1 MSDRALRA
9 GAPRA
14 NRQRQRLVCAC
25 ACAGGGGAFLQHW
38 PPAGNQR
45 SESWPAFSTPDLRV
59 QVSSVAAAHLG
70 RESGGGGD
78 GKDRPRK
85 TTRKKKSLIMA
96 NIHQEN
102 EEMEQPMQNGEEDRP
117 LAGGEGH
124 QPAGNNRRGQARRL
138 APNFRW
144 AIPNRQVNDGM
155 GGDGDDMEMFMEEMR
170 EIRRKLRELQ
180 LRNCLRILMG
190 ELSNHHDHHDE
201 FCLMP

>member
-1 MSDRALRA
+1 MVGFGGGREKRT
-9 GAPRA
+9 
-14 NRQRQRLVCAC
+14 
-25 ACAGGGGAFLQHW
+25 GGGGAQNGGSLEVAWRLQGGKNNKIIMKIFVVSLGILLVSAPSIQFLSL
-38 PPAGNQR
+38 PCLTCVQR
-45 SESWPAFSTPDLRV
+45 I
-59 QVSSVAAAHLG
+59 
-70 RESGGGGD
+70 
-78 GKDRPRK
+78 
-85 TTRKKKSLIMA
+85 TTRKQNLTMA

-102 EEMEQPMQNGEEDRP
+102 EEMEQPLQNGQEERP
-117 LAGGEGH
+117 LGGGDGH
-124 QPAGNNRRGQARRL
+124 QPAANNHNRRGQARRL

-144 AIPNRQVNDGM
+144 AIPNRQINDGM